1 MESHTPK
8 EIIHV
13 ESPVHGVKCGEAWEQ
28 LDDKEKLYSYY
39 FYRACWEG

>member
-8 EIIHV
+8 EIIQV

-28 LDDKEKLYSYY
+28 LDDREKFYSYY